1 MHDIIMYFTFNNNNS
16 LQSFIVSKN
25 LNIFLIFIFILEL
38 FFHATIRVTIYVT
51 QAQQT
56 YDFIYGHV
64 IIL

>member
-16 LQSFIVSKN
+16 VQSFIASKN
-25 LNIFLIFIFILEL
+25 VNIFLIFIFILEL
-38 FFHATIRVTIYVT
+38 FPHATIRVTIYVT
-51 QAQQT
+51 QTQQT